1 MKKLLIAIS
10 ALASVVIFSGCT
22 ANERAKHF
30 GGTMEVQLQ
39 RGEKLVDVTWKKK
52 SLWYMTKP
60 MTVSDV
66 AETYTFREESS
77 LGIMQGKVIFIES
90 K

>member
-1 MKKLLIAIS
+1 MKKLGIIITLITTM
-10 ALASVVIFSGCT
+10 LFVGCT
-22 ANERAKHF
+22 ENYKAKVW
-30 GGTMEVQLQ
+30 GGTMTVNLDGGQ
-39 RGEKLVDVTWKKK
+39 KLVDVTWKET

-60 MTVSDV
+60 MTSTDI

-77 LGIMQGKVIFIES
+77 FGIIQGKVIFIES